1 MDHLIY
7 EMEVLDSSSVNS
19 KEFDYLIL
27 CSGSDNRAYQSIK
40 LMPIKR
46 KTKVILVNFTERVL
60 NKPSTD
66 PLFEYRNLKI
76 NNLDEINCAILSP
89 PSILPDL
96 VQYEFNND
104 TKIAIDIS
112 CFTKPYFYYLIRLLH
127 KRFNVQAITVLYTE
141 PKSYL
146 FPKGL
151 FTAFHSSS
159 GSLKMIE
166 MPGYVGWRK
175 RDSKEKLVILLG
187 FDSDLSKKVNEVLE
201 PSEMVLVSGFP
212 SYSSKFKDIS
222 LIVNES
228 LITGENLAL
237 DKRIQVKYARANN
250 PFEVYNVL
258 EGIKRSDEN
267 ENVFLNVA
275 PLGTKP
281 MALGACLFALH
292 NPDVRVV
299 YPLPEQYDEKYSD
312 KSWRT
317 WLYSLPLNL

>member
-1 MDHLIY
+1 MNHLIY
-7 EMEVLDSSSVNS
+7 KMDVLDTSSSNS
-19 KEFDYLIL
+19 SEFDYLIL
-27 CSGSDNRAYQSIK
+27 CSGSDNRAYQSIRTIRLDK
-40 LMPIKR
+40 
-46 KTKVILVNFTERVL
+46 KTKVILVNFEERL
-60 NKPSTD
+60 CNKPSSD
-66 PLFEYRNLKI
+66 PIFEYRNLKI
-76 NNLDEINCAILSP
+76 KNLDEINCAILSP
-89 PSILPDL
+89 ASMLSEL
-96 VQYEFNND
+96 EAYRFNSN

-112 CFTKPYFYYLIRLLH
+112 CFTKPYFYYLIRLLN
-127 KRFNVQAITVLYTE
+127 KRFNVQTVTVFYTE

-166 MPGYVGWRK
+166 MPGYVGRRK

-187 FDSDLSKKVNEVLE
+187 FDADLSKRVNEVLE
-201 PSEMVLVSGFP
+201 PSEMVLISGFP

-237 DKRIQVKYARANN
+237 DKKIQVKYARANN

-258 EGIKRSDEN
+258 ETIKKAQEN
-267 ENVFLNVA
+267 ENIFLNVA

-292 NPDVRVV
+292 NPEVRVV
-299 YPLPEQYDEKYSD
+299 YPLPEKYDDKYSD

-317 WLYSLPLNL
+317 WLYALPLEL

>member
-1 MDHLIY
+1 MD
-7 EMEVLDSSSVNS
+7 VLDTSSSNS
-19 KEFDYLIL
+19 SEFDYLIL
-27 CSGSDNRAYQSIK
+27 CSGSDNRAYQSIRTIRLDK
-40 LMPIKR
+40 
-46 KTKVILVNFTERVL
+46 KTKVILVNFEERL
-60 NKPSTD
+60 CNKPSSD
-66 PLFEYRNLKI
+66 PIFEYRNLKI
-76 NNLDEINCAILSP
+76 KNLDEINCAILSP
-89 PSILPDL
+89 ASMLSEL
-96 VQYEFNND
+96 EAYRFNSN

-112 CFTKPYFYYLIRLLH
+112 CFTKPYFYYLIRLLN
-127 KRFNVQAITVLYTE
+127 KRFNVQTVTVFYTE

-166 MPGYVGWRK
+166 MPGYVGRRK

-187 FDSDLSKKVNEVLE
+187 FDADLSKRVNEVLE
-201 PSEMVLVSGFP
+201 PSEMVLISGFP

-237 DKRIQVKYARANN
+237 DKKIQVKYARANN

-258 EGIKRSDEN
+258 ETIKKAQEN
-267 ENVFLNVA
+267 ENIFLNVA

-292 NPDVRVV
+292 NPEVRVV
-299 YPLPEQYDEKYSD
+299 YPLPEKYDDKYSD

-317 WLYSLPLNL
+317 WLYALPLEL